1 MTQENKFSRRSF
13 VKGGVLAAAV
23 PAVGLGAFY
32 FGYERTLGSPLRV
45 AILGTGDE
53 GSVLLG
59 AINPE
64 YVTVKAIADIR
75 PFNVHRAFHG
85 DVSSPVALKARCGL
99 MAKYG
104 WKTEHEAR
112 KHVKVYD
119 DYRALLE
126 NEKDIEAVII
136 GLPLH
141 LHADASIKAMRK
153 GYHVLCEKLMAH
165 TVGQCKEMARIA
177 NDEHKHLAIG
187 HQRHYNI
194 LYQEAVDNI
203 KRGVLGDIH
212 YIRAQW
218 HRNYRPGSDS
228 WQQPMPQLAKK
239 DDPQARKL
247 INDLNNAKAEL
258 DSATGREIEAT
269 YKRWAQI
276 QAQINDSILVEGG
289 TLKTGDTYKTAKDY
303 GYNDAKLFG
312 SYNRPALEEL
322 LRWRLFQRTGAGLMV
337 ELGSHQLDAASIFL
351 TAQQER
357 KVPEFKGQKLHPL
370 SVLVSANRNLF
381 GSDREVADHVT
392 ALVEFPSWDYDA
404 SSKVGRKRKI
414 GVQYS
419 TINGNGFGGYG
430 EIVCGTEGT
439 LVLATEA
446 TSEIMKSGGATSVK
460 ADTAAVALD
469 TQASGP
475 AQAAVASSGA
485 AEVSRGYQEEIEH
498 WAWCVRVNPKNR
510 DKTLQPR
517 CKPEVALTDAVIALV
532 TNEAAVKGG
541 KMNFKEEWF
550 DVKSDETPE
559 GIAPDTKKEDF
570 VTKV

>member
-1 MTQENKFSRRSF
+1 MTQQNQFSRRSF

-32 FGYERTLGSPLRV
+32 FGYEQTLGNPLRV
-45 AILGTGDE
+45 AVLGTGDE
-53 GSVLLG
+53 GGVLLG
-59 AINPE
+59 AINPD

-85 DVSSPVALKARCGL
+85 DVSGAVALKARCGL
-99 MAKYG
+99 MTKYG

-112 KHVKVYD
+112 KHVKVYG
-119 DYRALLE
+119 DYRDLLE
-126 NEKDIEAVII
+126 NEKDIEGIII

-165 TVGQCKEMARIA
+165 TVGQCKEMSRVAEETNR
-177 NDEHKHLAIG
+177 HLATG

-194 LYQEAVDNI
+194 LYQEAVDTI

-212 YIRAQW
+212 YIRGQW
-218 HRNYRPGSDS
+218 HRNNRPGADS
-228 WQQPMPQLAKK
+228 WQLPMPEAAKRT
-239 DDPQARKL
+239 DPQARKL
-247 INDLNNAKAEL
+247 INELNNFKRAL
-258 DSATGREIEAT
+258 DSATGREIDAA
-269 YKRWAQI
+269 YKRVA
-276 QAQINDSILVEGG
+276 QAQAQLNDAVLIEGG
-289 TLKTGDTYKTAKDY
+289 KKVNGIEFKSAQEY
-303 GYNDAKLFG
+303 GYNAAKLFG
-312 SYNRPALEEL
+312 TYDRPALEEL
-322 LRWRLFQRTGAGLMV
+322 LRWRLFQRTGGGLMV
-337 ELGSHQLDAASIFL
+337 ELGSHQLDASSIFL
-351 TAQQER
+351 TAQMQR
-357 KVPEFKGQKLHPL
+357 KNPEFEGKVHPL

-381 GSDREVADHVT
+381 DADREVADHVT
-392 ALVEFPSWDYDA
+392 AVVEFPSWDYDA
-404 SSKVGRKRKI
+404 NSKVGRKRKI
-414 GVQYS
+414 AVQYS

-430 EIVCGTEGT
+430 EVVYGTEGT

-446 TSEIMKSGGATSVK
+446 TSEIMKSGGATAVK

-485 AEVSRGYQEEIEH
+485 GEVSRGYQEQIEH
-498 WAWCVRVNPKNR
+498 WAWCIRVNPKNR
-510 DKTLQPR
+510 DKKLQPR

-532 TNEAAVKGG
+532 TNEAAIQGG
-541 KMNFKEEWF
+541 KMKFEESWF
-550 DVKSDETPE
+550 DIKSDETPE
-559 GIAPDTKKEDF
+559 GIKPDITKEDF